1 MNELTLQAYGKI
13 NLGLDIVGKAE
24 NGYHLLK
31 MVMQSVTLSDTIT
44 MKKIEDGTSSI
55 TLTTNHKEL
64 PTNSDNLIY
73 KAAKL
78 LMDEFHITDSVSI
91 HLEKR
96 IPIAAGMAGGST
108 DAAAVLK
115 GMNTL
120 FSLSLSQKDLMER
133 GVTLGADIPYCIM
146 GGTALSEGI
155 GEILTPIDTCLHG
168 YIILVKPPVNVST
181 KWAYQNF
188 RKELVT
194 RPPDIDL
201 VTDSLKKNDL
211 ATACKGME
219 NVLEAVTIPAHPIIQ
234 TIKKRMLELG
244 CSFSLMSGSGPTVFG
259 LCAEEEK
266 AAEITET
273 LKKEFPDS
281 FVTLTTYQS

>member
-1 MNELTLQAYGKI
+1 MIMNELTLQAYGKI

-31 MVMQSVTLSDTIT
+31 MVMQSVNLSDTIT
-44 MKKIEDGTSSI
+44 IKKIEDGTSSI

-155 GEILTPIDTCLHG
+155 GERLTPIDTCLQG
-168 YIILVKPPVNVST
+168 YIILVKPPINVST

-188 RKELVT
+188 
-194 RPPDIDL
+194 
-201 VTDSLKKNDL
+201 
-211 ATACKGME
+211 
-219 NVLEAVTIPAHPIIQ
+219 
-234 TIKKRMLELG
+234 
-244 CSFSLMSGSGPTVFG
+244 
-259 LCAEEEK
+259 
-266 AAEITET
+266 
-273 LKKEFPDS
+273 
-281 FVTLTTYQS
+281 

>member
-1 MNELTLQAYGKI
+1 MNEIKLQAPGKI
-13 NLGLDIVGKAE
+13 NLGLDIVGKTE

-31 MVMQSVTLSDTIT
+31 MVMQSVKLSDTIT
-44 MKKIEDGTSSI
+44 IKKIKDGNSTI
-55 TLTTNHKEL
+55 ILTTNNDEL

-78 LMDEFHITDSVSI
+78 LMEEFHITDSVSI

-120 FSLSLSQKDLMER
+120 FSLSLSQEDLMKR
-133 GVTLGADIPYCIM
+133 GVTLGADIPYCII

-155 GEILTPIDTCLHG
+155 GELLTPISTDLQG
-168 YIILVKPPVNVST
+168 YIILVKPPINVST

-188 RKELVT
+188 KKELVT
-194 RPPDIDL
+194 NAPNIDL
-201 VTDSLKKNDL
+201 VVDKLKKNDL
-211 ATACKGME
+211 TAACTGME
-219 NVLEAVTIPAHPIIQ
+219 NVLEAVTIPVHPIIQ
-234 TIKKRMLELG
+234 QIKTRMQELG

-259 LCAEEEK
+259 LCSEYEK
-266 AAEITET
+266 AETITEI
-273 LKKEFPDS
+273 LKKEFSDS
-281 FVTLTTYQS
+281 FVTLTTYQQ

>member
-31 MVMQSVTLSDTIT
+31 MVMQSVNLSDTIT
-44 MKKIEDGTSSI
+44 MKKIENGTSSI

-78 LMDEFHITDSVSI
+78 LMEEFHITDSVSI

-155 GEILTPIDTCLHG
+155 GEILTPIDTCLQG

-194 RPPDIDL
+194 SPPDIDL

-273 LKKEFPDS
+273 LKQEFSDS

>member
-1 MNELTLQAYGKI
+1 MNEIKLQAPGKI
-13 NLGLDIVGKAE
+13 NFGLDIIGKTE

-31 MVMQSVTLSDTIT
+31 MVMQSVKLSDTIT
-44 MKKIEDGTSSI
+44 IKKLKDGNSTI
-55 TLTTNHKEL
+55 TLTTNNKEL

-78 LMDEFHITDSVSI
+78 LMDEFNIEDSIHI

-120 FSLSLSQKDLMER
+120 FSLSLSQDDLMKR
-133 GVTLGADIPYCIM
+133 GVTLGADIPYCII

-155 GEILTPIDTCLHG
+155 GEILTPISTSLQG
-168 YIILVKPPVNVST
+168 YIILVKPPINVST

-188 RKELVT
+188 KKESVT
-194 RPPDIDL
+194 KTPNIDL
-201 VTDSLKKNDL
+201 VVDGLKKNNL
-211 ATACKGME
+211 ATACAGME
-219 NVLEAVTIPAHPIIQ
+219 NVLEAVTIPAHPVIQ
-234 TIKKRMLELG
+234 QIKTRMQELG

-259 LCAEEEK
+259 LCEEK
-266 AAEITET
+266 ENAKLITET
-273 LKKEFPDS
+273 LQKEFPDS
-281 FVTLTTYQS
+281 FVTLTTYQ